1 MFTGAFDIVFVQNT
15 VEFMYVFLGLSVES
29 KDEGIVVSG
38 VEEGRLAHVQGK
50 RRWKEKTKHLGK
62 YDVLS
67 IFKPL
72 FLGHGLKARLWVN
85 SDHLPGDISLH

>member
-50 RRWKEKTKHLGK
+50 RR
-62 YDVLS
+62 
-67 IFKPL
+67 
-72 FLGHGLKARLWVN
+72 
-85 SDHLPGDISLH
+85 